1 MRNDKAHYR
10 WLFNQARALLGRHL
24 LLATL
29 LISSSIMFLLDPL
42 LLKWLIDGILPKRD
56 FHLLIVATLGF
67 LGIFTCREALSAF
80 AGNLSSRVV
89 QELAFRMRLNVLE
102 QLNRLS
108 ADYHETTPVGE
119 KLYRIE
125 GDVDQAAEIGSGL
138 VPSALQTGFNA
149 MFVTL
154 TLFMLD
160 FQLAC
165 ILLFLLPIFLIVR
178 RYFDGALHRASEGAQ
193 LQSGKESSFLLEHL
207 TSIIQVQLLCQEG
220 SQMQIFLLRAT
231 TKLNAVNRRN
241 LTEILFRTCYL
252 AVIGLSTLAVLAYG
266 SYRVL
271 IGALTL
277 GGLVATYGYILMLFE
292 PLHSA
297 VQIYSRMKRL
307 SVSIRRIR
315 DIVEVAPTIT
325 ERQGAVELP
334 ASTRGQIDM
343 TDVWF
348 SYPNGRPV
356 LRNFNLSLRPGEKV
370 ALVGVSGSGK
380 STIAKLMARLYDP
393 QQGTVYIDGTD
404 VRSLRLRSVRARLCY
419 VMQDAVLFDRSL
431 RENLLMGDPS
441 STLDELWHAIKMVEL
456 EHLVERL
463 PERLDT
469 QLGPN
474 GNILSGGERQRV
486 ALARA
491 IMQRPSLLLLDEPT
505 SALDSPSERRVLI
518 NLAKH
523 FSNQT
528 IVVVSHRITALTWVD
543 RIIAVGEG
551 MVEEQGSHDELV
563 RQGGLYSHLYSA
575 SA

>member
-220 SQMQIFLLRAT
+220 SQMQIF
-231 TKLNAVNRRN
+231 
-241 LTEILFRTCYL
+241 
-252 AVIGLSTLAVLAYG
+252 
-266 SYRVL
+266 
-271 IGALTL
+271 
-277 GGLVATYGYILMLFE
+277 
-292 PLHSA
+292 
-297 VQIYSRMKRL
+297 
-307 SVSIRRIR
+307 
-315 DIVEVAPTIT
+315 
-325 ERQGAVELP
+325 
-334 ASTRGQIDM
+334 
-343 TDVWF
+343 
-348 SYPNGRPV
+348 
-356 LRNFNLSLRPGEKV
+356 
-370 ALVGVSGSGK
+370 
-380 STIAKLMARLYDP
+380 
-393 QQGTVYIDGTD
+393 
-404 VRSLRLRSVRARLCY
+404 
-419 VMQDAVLFDRSL
+419 
-431 RENLLMGDPS
+431 
-441 STLDELWHAIKMVEL
+441 
-456 EHLVERL
+456 
-463 PERLDT
+463 
-469 QLGPN
+469 
-474 GNILSGGERQRV
+474 
-486 ALARA
+486 
-491 IMQRPSLLLLDEPT
+491 
-505 SALDSPSERRVLI
+505 
-518 NLAKH
+518 
-523 FSNQT
+523 
-528 IVVVSHRITALTWVD
+528 
-543 RIIAVGEG
+543 
-551 MVEEQGSHDELV
+551 
-563 RQGGLYSHLYSA
+563 
-575 SA
+575 